1 MTRHTVTT
9 VEDRLRISALTLL
22 CPPVFYIRR
31 RKWGAVILTG
41 YLWAVGLLCAVIAV
55 IEPSPG
61 IFPLLFFGLFFWL
74 LCFGGIA
81 STRSRE
87 KNPRPVSR
95 RRRAFT
101 RVFGVVL
108 LSPVVIVA
116 VSFSVMFVNASNRS
130 EAFCAEIVVG
140 APVEGLEARAHEL
153 GLRVISHPAEG
164 AQPGQIVA
172 FGLAPYWP
180 RCVVEHVNSK
190 VVGKRAFSTAFRPL
204 PEAGSHHVQL

>member
-1 MTRHTVTT
+1 MRKLTSGGAPGAICGRGSARALGDVA
-9 VEDRLRISALTLL
+9 IST
-22 CPPVFYIRR
+22 IRPDSAT
-31 RKWGAVILTG
+31 KCT
-41 YLWAVGLLCAVIAV
+41 
-55 IEPSPG
+55 S
-61 IFPLLFFGLFFWL
+61 
-74 LCFGGIA
+74 
-81 STRSRE
+81 
-87 KNPRPVSR
+87 
-95 RRRAFT
+95 FT
-101 RVFGVVL
+101 MRDC
-108 LSPVVIVA
+108 SVVIVA

-180 RCVVEHVNSK
+180 RCVVEHVNGK
-190 VVGKRAFSTAFRPL
+190 VVGKRAFSTAFIPL